1 MAGTL
6 RSISVILITE
16 LFHTYP
22 TATPVATKTFFV
34 PFSSTTIVTD
44 LQAFMISACQN
55 IEINIQLLAHRRE
68 YIFEEITI
76 I

>member
-44 LQAFMISACQN
+44 L
-55 IEINIQLLAHRRE
+55 
-68 YIFEEITI
+68 
-76 I
+76 